1 MSKRTIEQEI
11 RYTWLLISK
20 MYNEEAEKFGG
31 SMTVGFA
38 LLSLN
43 PKEPIPS
50 TSLGPKMGMESTS
63 LSRTLKFMEE
73 ESLIE
78 RLPNPDDGRG
88 ILIKLTKRGIDYRN
102 YAKDQVMKFNKTI
115 IGDLGEEAIN
125 NFLHVIIDFFEYS
138 LCFPNSYIK
147 TSSSSWWS

>member
-115 IGDLGEEAIN
+115 IVDLGEEAIN
-125 NFLHVIIDFFEYS
+125 NFFHVINQINK
-138 LCFPNSYIK
+138 LIK
-147 TSSSSWWS
+147 NKKIF

>member
-88 ILIKLTKRGIDYRN
+88 ILIKMTKRGIDYRN

-115 IGDLGEEAIN
+115 MGDLGEEAIN
-125 NFLHVIIDFFEYS
+125 NFLHVINQINK
-138 LCFPNSYIK
+138 LIK
-147 TSSSSWWS
+147 NKKIF

>member
-11 RYTWLLISK
+11 RYTWLLILK

-125 NFLHVIIDFFEYS
+125 NFFHVINQINK
-138 LCFPNSYIK
+138 LIK
-147 TSSSSWWS
+147 NKKIF

>member
-11 RYTWLLISK
+11 RYIWLLISK
-20 MYNEEAEKFGG
+20 MYNDEAEKFGG

-73 ESLIE
+73 ENLIE

-125 NFLHVIIDFFEYS
+125 NFFHVINQINK
-138 LCFPNSYIK
+138 LIK
-147 TSSSSWWS
+147 NKKIF

>member
-115 IGDLGEEAIN
+115 ICDLGEEAIN
-125 NFLHVIIDFFEYS
+125 NFFYVINEINK
-138 LCFPNSYIK
+138 LIK
-147 TSSSSWWS
+147 NKKIF

>member
-73 ESLIE
+73 ENLIE

-88 ILIKLTKRGIDYRN
+88 ILIKLTKRGIDFRN

-115 IGDLGEEAIN
+115 LDDLGQEAIN
-125 NFLHVIIDFFEYS
+125 NFFHVINQINK
-138 LCFPNSYIK
+138 LIK
-147 TSSSSWWS
+147 NKKIF

>member
-11 RYTWLLISK
+11 RCTWLLISK

-125 NFLHVIIDFFEYS
+125 NFLHVINQINK
-138 LCFPNSYIK
+138 LIK
-147 TSSSSWWS
+147 NKKIF

>member
-125 NFLHVIIDFFEYS
+125 NFLYVINQINK
-138 LCFPNSYIK
+138 LIK
-147 TSSSSWWS
+147 NKKIF

>member
-125 NFLHVIIDFFEYS
+125 NFLQVINQINK
-138 LCFPNSYIK
+138 LIK
-147 TSSSSWWS
+147 NKKIF

>member
-31 SMTVGFA
+31 SMTVVFA

-43 PKEPIPS
+43 PKENTPS

-63 LSRTLKFMEE
+63 LSRTLRFMEDE
-73 ESLIE
+73 KLIQ
-78 RLPNPDDGRG
+78 RIPNPEDGRG
-88 ILIKLTKRGIDYRN
+88 ILIKLTERGIEFRN
-102 YAKDQVMKFNKTI
+102 YAKELVMKFNKSITNEI
-115 IGDLGEEAIN
+115 KENSVKKFYHEIDRIN
-125 NFLHVIIDFFEYS
+125 KL
-138 LCFPNSYIK
+138 IK
-147 TSSSSWWS
+147 NKKIF

>member
-1 MSKRTIEQEI
+1 MPKRTIEQEI

-73 ESLIE
+73 VSSIE
-78 RLPNPDDGRG
+78 RLRNPDDGRG

-125 NFLHVIIDFFEYS
+125 NFFHVINQINK
-138 LCFPNSYIK
+138 LIK
-147 TSSSSWWS
+147 NKKIF

>member
-63 LSRTLKFMEE
+63 LSRTLKFMEKE
-73 ESLIE
+73 NLIE

-88 ILIKLTKRGIDYRN
+88 VLVKLTKRGIDYRN

-125 NFLHVIIDFFEYS
+125 NFLHVINQINK
-138 LCFPNSYIK
+138 LIK
-147 TSSSSWWS
+147 NKKIF

>member
-11 RYTWLLISK
+11 RYTWLVISK

-115 IGDLGEEAIN
+115 MGDLGEEAIN
-125 NFLHVIIDFFEYS
+125 NFLHVISQINK
-138 LCFPNSYIK
+138 LIK
-147 TSSSSWWS
+147 NKKIF

>member
-31 SMTVGFA
+31 SMTIGFA

-115 IGDLGEEAIN
+115 MGDLGEEAIN
-125 NFLHVIIDFFEYS
+125 NFFHVKE
-138 LCFPNSYIK
+138 N
-147 TSSSSWWS
+147 

>member
-43 PKEPIPS
+43 PKEPISS

-78 RLPNPDDGRG
+78 RLPNPYDGRG

-125 NFLHVIIDFFEYS
+125 NFFYVINQINK
-138 LCFPNSYIK
+138 LIK
-147 TSSSSWWS
+147 NKKIF